1 VPRTPAPDPSGQADA
16 LELTLDS
23 LLGGQVQFQQPR
35 GGYRVNVDSVLL
47 AAFAAR
53 GRRAARAI
61 DLGAGVG
68 LVALL
73 LAHLGAARE
82 LWLVERE
89 ATLARVARTNLEAAS
104 VPGRVWT
111 ADVKSLKQ
119 LAELR
124 QSAEL
129 VACNPPFF
137 GSGRHRTPKVAERAR
152 ARVGEVAPFVCAAA
166 HCLSGNKGRAIFAYP
181 ASELGELLE
190 AATRA
195 RLVAK
200 RLRLVH
206 AFADKPARLALLE
219 FKLARPGGLVV
230 EAPLIEWERP
240 GQPTAELLALNSGRA
255 SERK

>member
-1 VPRTPAPDPSGQADA
+1 
-16 LELTLDS
+16 
-23 LLGGQVQFQQPR
+23 
-35 GGYRVNVDSVLL
+35 VDSVLL

-73 LAHLGAARE
+73 LAHFRAARE

-89 ATLARVARTNLEAAS
+89 VALAQIAETNLIAAT
-104 VPGRVWT
+104 VPTRVWC
-111 ADVKSLKQ
+111 ADVKALKQ
-119 LAELR
+119 LGELR

-137 GSGRHRTPKVAERAR
+137 GSARHRTPKVAERAR
-152 ARVGEVAPFVCAAA
+152 ARVGEVAPFVNAAA
-166 HCLSGNKGRAIFAYP
+166 HCLSGNKSRAVFAYP

-240 GQPTAELLALNSGRA
+240 GQPTAELLALNSRRA
-255 SERK
+255 SGQK